1 MEIIKFIEVNKK
13 KKATVINDAGSKNIV
28 IFCHG
33 FRGSKIGPNRFFVKV
48 ARELEKQNIS
58 SLRFDQYGSGDS
70 EGDFIDSRFDDWV
83 KTTEEIANNYLS
95 RRYKVSL
102 LGQSMGGSAVL
113 VAASHLGNKL
123 KSVVAWVPDPSV
135 DVLKIDGEYMEE
147 GGQRVSWDFWKQAHQ
162 ANIVDCFKKITAP
175 TYIFFCE
182 NDEYV
187 STENQQALI
196 SVAQSHQKIEI
207 LKGYTHSSW
216 AYDQASKVIQ
226 NTIQFLVSNF
236 RLGN

>member
-13 KKATVINDAGSKNIV
+13 KIASVANNVGNKNIV

-33 FRGSKIGPNRFFVKV
+33 FRSSKIGPNRFFIKV
-48 ARELEKQNIS
+48 ARELEKQNIN

-83 KTTEEIANNYLS
+83 ETIEKIVDEYIS
-95 RRYKVSL
+95 KGCGVSL
-102 LGQSMGGSAVL
+102 IGQSMGGSAIL
-113 VAASHLGNKL
+113 VAASHLGSKL
-123 KSVVAWVPDPSV
+123 NSVVAWVPDSSV
-135 DVLKIDGEYMEE
+135 DTLKIDGEYMEE

-162 ANIVDCFKKITAP
+162 ANIVDCFKKITVP
-175 TYIFFCE
+175 TYVIFCD

-196 SVAQSHQKIEI
+196 SVVQPHQKIQT
-207 LKGYTHSSW
+207 LKGHTHSSW
-216 AYDQASKVIQ
+216 TYDQASKIIQ
-226 NTIQFLVSNF
+226 NTVQFLSSNF
-236 RLGN
+236 